1 MSKKILQFLED
12 VNNKRETAWR
22 RLYKNYYIQLCHY
35 ALKIVNDRILAE
47 DVVQEVLVR
56 MWEVPLSFDSV
67 SALMTYLYRSVHN
80 NSLKLLQAES
90 CVTANPVD
98 HWSESKSAPEPDM
111 LSVIILE
118 ESVHKFRMLI
128 DQLPRMQRTVILLS
142 LEEKTVKEI
151 AMLLSISPNT
161 VKKYKKEAYT
171 FLRKML
177 SNDSYIIFS

>member
-1 MSKKILQFLED
+1 
-12 VNNKRETAWR
+12 
-22 RLYKNYYIQLCHY
+22 
-35 ALKIVNDRILAE
+35 
-47 DVVQEVLVR
+47 
-56 MWEVPLSFDSV
+56 
-67 SALMTYLYRSVHN
+67 
-80 NSLKLLQAES
+80 
-90 CVTANPVD
+90 
-98 HWSESKSAPEPDM
+98 M

>member
-22 RLYKNYYIQLCHY
+22 RLYKNYYIPLCHY

-67 SALMTYLYRSVHN
+67 
-80 NSLKLLQAES
+80 
-90 CVTANPVD
+90 
-98 HWSESKSAPEPDM
+98 
-111 LSVIILE
+111 
-118 ESVHKFRMLI
+118 